1 MSKNEPAKLVR
12 RSSYPVVYSPRSSA
26 MMSAMPSMLDM
37 VSWIAIGYGALVAL
51 LAVFSAWRWRARPPW
66 LESMV
71 WMLELLHGVRAVG
84 GLGAL
89 LAGDRPSSMT
99 TYVGYLMTSVAMLPI
114 ALQAVDDDESV
125 WSVWVIAVAAVAVSV
140 VGWRLMVTQ

>member
-1 MSKNEPAKLVR
+1 
-12 RSSYPVVYSPRSSA
+12 
-26 MMSAMPSMLDM
+26 MPSTLDLI
-37 VSWIAIGYGALVAL
+37 SWVVIGYGVLVAL

-66 LESMV
+66 LGSMV
-71 WMLELLHGVRAVG
+71 WMLEFLHGVRAVG

-99 TYVGYLMTSVAMLPI
+99 TYVGYLITSVVLLPV
-114 ALQAVDDDESV
+114 ALQTVDDDESV
-125 WSVWVIAVAAVAVSV
+125 WSVWVIAVAVVAVSV